1 MDQQFQE
8 IVQQQLA
15 DLGQSLSYLW
25 GEYSLLIAIV
35 VLLFLEILRKKEY
48 NLFFILLAIA
58 GLIASLFFQDF
69 ETNVLLFEGN
79 LQKDALSSFGK
90 FLFAGSGI
98 ICLLFLWVERG
109 RKQVEDK
116 GAEYPL
122 ILLGLI
128 LGLNFLSMSLN
139 LLYLYLSL
147 EVVSI
152 CSYMLAAWQDR
163 GSKQAESALKYI
175 IFGATA
181 SGIMLYGISWLYG
194 FTGSLNPASEG
205 FVAALTQI
213 PTEALILS
221 FSLIFAGFLFKLAAF
236 PFHFWA
242 PDIYEGIPYSL
253 AAFFSVAPK
262 AAAFIAL
269 YRFLAV
275 FQDSAF
281 YDNLIFL
288 LGSLALLS
296 MTVGNLLALRQ
307 KNIKRLLAFSG
318 IAHSGFMIL
327 ALICLKGLG
336 GPSLLFYL
344 FVYTL
349 LNLSAFILAD
359 HFSELSSSENFME
372 WGQLGKH
379 ATLAGLLLAIS
390 MAGLIGLP
398 PTGGFTA
405 KWYVF
410 LSLFE
415 QSQGVASTFWIVLLL
430 GAIINTL
437 ISLYYYLIPL
447 IYLYFRK
454 QELEKILPQNQ
465 SFLLIPAIISIPLL
479 VLGTYGFDKFLNL
492 MQEILWNS

>member
-15 DLGQSLSYLW
+15 DLSQSLSYLW

-35 VLLFLEILRKKEY
+35 LLLFLEILRKKDHS
-48 NLFFILLAIA
+48 LLFILLAMG
-58 GLIASLFFQDF
+58 GLLTNLFFQGFD
-69 ETNVLLFEGN
+69 TNTLLFEGN

-90 FLFAGSGI
+90 YLFAGSGI
-98 ICLLFLWVERG
+98 VCLLFLLVERG
-109 RKQVEDK
+109 RKQVQDK

-152 CSYMLAAWQDR
+152 CSYILAAWQDR
-163 GSKQAESALKYI
+163 GSQQAESALKYI

-205 FVAALTQI
+205 FIAALEQI
-213 PTEALILS
+213 PIEALILS

-242 PDIYEGIPYSL
+242 PDIYQGIPYSL

-262 AAAFIAL
+262 VAAFIAL
-269 YRFLAV
+269 YRFLEI
-275 FQDSAF
+275 FQDSQF
-281 YDNLIFL
+281 YPYLTFI

-318 IAHSGFMIL
+318 IAHSGFMLL
-327 ALICLKGLG
+327 ALIGLKGLG

-359 HFSELSSSENFME
+359 HFSELSASEEFID
-372 WGQLGKH
+372 WGQVGKQGGI
-379 ATLAGLLLAIS
+379 AGVLFAIA

-398 PTGGFTA
+398 PTAGFTA

-415 QSQGVASTFWIVLLL
+415 QSQGDSSTFWIILLL

-454 QELEKILPQNQ
+454 QKLEKILPQNQ